1 MSETNN
7 ASKVER
13 RAIKTEVRVV
23 FEGNASKIV
32 GYASVFYDKNDEGTE
47 FEIFDGFVERI
58 MPGAFDRA
66 IRERDDVR
74 ALFNHAPDNMLGRT
88 EPGTLRLS
96 VDRRGLRY
104 EIDLG
109 NTIIAKDVA
118 EHIKRGDVTGSSFSF
133 TVTDQETRTEDEI
146 DIREITGVKLF
157 DVGPVTYPAYEATT
171 TDTRAMGRA
180 MGMEL
185 RSMVAGKRVDRKALA
200 ERLKKHNIRQ
210 EVRKKKRSE
219 GF

>member
-1 MSETNN
+1 MSETEKTN
-7 ASKVER
+7 VIER
-13 RAIKTEVRVV
+13 RAIKTEVRVSRID
-23 FEGNASKIV
+23 GASKIV
-32 GYASVFYDKNDEGTE
+32 GYASVFYDKDDDGTE
-47 FEIFDGFVERI
+47 FEIFEGFVERI

-118 EHIKRGDVTGSSFSF
+118 EHIERGDVTGSSFSF
-133 TVTDQETRTEDEI
+133 AVTDQETRTEDEV
-146 DIREITGVKLF
+146 DIREITGVRLF

-171 TDTRAMGRA
+171 TGTRAMA
-180 MGMEL
+180 TEL
-185 RSMVAGKRVDRKALA
+185 RSILAGKRVDRRSLA
-200 ERLKKHNIRQ
+200 ERLKKHSIRQ
-210 EVRKKKRSE
+210 EVRRKK
-219 GF
+219 GG